1 MKDELKI
8 VKLKLSLNKN
18 GGKNEP
24 ELKIENAD
32 LRSQLSQVTS
42 KLDTIKIEHV
52 ELEKYNIIVKGE
64 LT

>member
-1 MKDELKI
+1 MVVREHELKT
-8 VKLKLSLNKN
+8 
-18 GGKNEP
+18 
-24 ELKIENAD
+24 ENPD

-42 KLDTIKIEHV
+42 KLDTNKIEHV